1 MLKTLIVVNAPVRSI
16 FLQIKR
22 WILAYLFVLKKFNV
36 KQLIFDK
43 PKEGEMGENHYS
55 NILRILPP
63 KKMKSSGSVHIS
75 TQKIDCAYLLE
86 PPRQK

>member
-1 MLKTLIVVNAPVRSI
+1 MVISVLCNPKCVFKEIQCKTTYIW
-16 FLQIKR
+16 QTKR
-22 WILAYLFVLKKFNV
+22 RRDGGKSLFEY
-36 KQLIFDK
+36 I
-43 PKEGEMGENHYS
+43 ENFTT
-55 NILRILPP
+55 